1 MAHPNSTLGDS
12 SLDVDD
18 FPLGDEGDEVG
29 ISKERLDK
37 VSALV
42 RDGNHKFRRNR
53 YDEAISLYSKA
64 LLIKPG
70 DHIILG
76 NRSASFCL
84 LTCLLKER
92 SATQSEYQPLNGLD
106 PTTHAE
112 VKKLLILHPLRLCS
126 RNRCG
131 KGRER
136 MGEEGRGRKFHSK
149 FGGSGAGE
157 LVWAGTLAL
166 KDAEKIISSSPTLP
180 KPYLLKAN
188 ALYLLERYQDA
199 REALLEGL
207 QIDPLDPHLQS
218 CLRDLD
224 QSANVPLNLKQRK
237 AERTDDFECTLCFK
251 LLYEP
256 VTTPCG
262 HSFCRH
268 CLHQAMDH
276 GNKCPMCRTVLFI
289 TPRTYPIS
297 VVLNNI
303 IQKNFPE
310 EYAERKS
317 EHGNVIYAGHDLM
330 PLFVMDVVLPCQKL
344 HLNIFE
350 PRYRLMVRRVMEG
363 NHRMG
368 MVAIDPTTSTV
379 AEFGCEVEI
388 VECEPLPDGR
398 FFLEIEGRRR
408 FRIVQSWDQD
418 GYRIAQVEWLQDLP
432 PPEGSTEKQELVEM
446 ASTASELARNWVTH
460 AREVSRAGRRHR
472 HLEQFESESTPGPN
486 DPEKL
491 SFWLIKLLNLRPFE
505 KYQLLCM
512 KDTRERLSRVLDLLR
527 AQEQGCSLQ

>member
-112 VKKLLILHPLRLCS
+112 
-126 RNRCG
+126 
-131 KGRER
+131 
-136 MGEEGRGRKFHSK
+136 
-149 FGGSGAGE
+149 
-157 LVWAGTLAL
+157 LAL

-388 VECEPLPDGR
+388 VE
-398 FFLEIEGRRR
+398 
-408 FRIVQSWDQD
+408 
-418 GYRIAQVEWLQDLP
+418 
-432 PPEGSTEKQELVEM
+432 
-446 ASTASELARNWVTH
+446 
-460 AREVSRAGRRHR
+460 
-472 HLEQFESESTPGPN
+472 
-486 DPEKL
+486 
-491 SFWLIKLLNLRPFE
+491 
-505 KYQLLCM
+505 
-512 KDTRERLSRVLDLLR
+512 
-527 AQEQGCSLQ
+527 

>member
-1 MAHPNSTLGDS
+1 MAHANSTLGDS

-18 FPLGDEGDEVG
+18 FPLGEEGDDVG
-29 ISKERLDK
+29 ISKEKLDK

-42 RDGNHKFRRNR
+42 RDANFKFRRNR

-64 LLIKPG
+64 LLIKPE

-84 LTCLLKER
+84 LTCLLKQR

-112 VKKLLILHPLRLCS
+112 
-126 RNRCG
+126 
-131 KGRER
+131 
-136 MGEEGRGRKFHSK
+136 
-149 FGGSGAGE
+149 
-157 LVWAGTLAL
+157 LAL
-166 KDAEKIISSSPTLP
+166 KDAEKIIRSSPTLP
-180 KPYLLKAN
+180 KSYLLKAN
-188 ALYLLERYQDA
+188 ALFLLERYQDA

-207 QIDPLDPHLQS
+207 QIDPLDHHLQS
-218 CLRDLD
+218 CLRNLD
-224 QSANVPLNLKQRK
+224 QSTNVPLNLKQRK

-276 GNKCPMCRTVLFI
+276 SNKCPMCRTVLFI

-368 MVAIDPTTSTV
+368 MVAIDPMTSTI
-379 AEFGCEVEI
+379 AEFGCEIEI

-408 FRIVQSWDQD
+408 FRIVESWDQD
-418 GYRIAQVEWLQDLP
+418 GYRIAQVEWFQDLP

-446 ASTASELARNWVTH
+446 ASTAAELARNWITH
-460 AREVSRAGRRHR
+460 AREVSRAGLMNSPGLNAGRRHR

-491 SFWLIKLLNLRPFE
+491 SFWLLKLLNLRPFE
-505 KYQLLCM
+505 KYELLCM